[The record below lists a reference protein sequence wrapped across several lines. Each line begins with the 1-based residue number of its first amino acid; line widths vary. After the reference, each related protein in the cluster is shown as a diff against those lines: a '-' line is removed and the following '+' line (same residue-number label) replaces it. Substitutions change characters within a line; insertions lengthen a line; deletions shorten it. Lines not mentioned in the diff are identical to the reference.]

1 MHPSNASHVDSGS
14 EHGETGACGGWT
26 GGSTLRFMSQRLGLN
41 RTQVGELARILNDMD
56 TERAQVAVDD
66 RRALS
71 ALADAIAGEAFDPAR
86 AAEGARLRVGSA
98 ERLRD
103 AALKALQQTHSI
115 LDAEQRAGLAYLL
128 RTGSLSI

>member
-1 MHPSNASHVDSGS
+1 MHPSNVYAGS
-14 EHGETGACGGWT
+14 EQGETGTGGDWT

-41 RTQVGELARILNDMD
+41 RTQVGELARILNDLN
-56 TERAQVAVDD
+56 TERAQVGVDD
-66 RRALS
+66 RRAVS

-86 AAEGARLRVGSA
+86 AAAGARLRVDSA

-103 AALKALQQTHSI
+103 AALKALQQTHVL

-128 RTGSLSI
+128 RTGTLSI